1 MLSGTVLLEI
11 PSFQC
16 SFVLAIK
23 NTFID
28 VEEESFARPPRR
40 HSCPPRAR
48 KSESPYLSGFD
59 GDESDY
65 AEEDQHMIELQQS
78 FKQEA
83 LARHEMV
90 QQPPPMPF
98 PSDFEARCQEVRE
111 RMACLSASDFD
122 SGCSTVVRHREV
134 SEDHFDSGC
143 STVAHHREVSEDMST
158 DATVRSDVEAGCKL
172 DSSAAPF
179 VPGPP
184 KGITFHQEV
193 FAVADEVA
201 EVLRQHECAP
211 DMHASLSGATDD
223 EGVTTLTMM
232 LGLEHQ
238 DRSHE
243 LLSLAK
249 ETFFAHTN
257 RSRGVCLIGY
267 KKTPFKTTETGFT
280 SSYASVS
287 RKRQACRQFYANGR
301 CRYEKECWWHHP
313 ETVSSIN
320 FVVEICA

>member
-1 MLSGTVLLEI
+1 MLSSAVLLEI

-28 VEEESFARPPRR
+28 VEEESFVRPPRR

-48 KSESPYLSGFD
+48 KSESPDLSGFD

-65 AEEDQHMIELQQS
+65 AEEDQHVLELQQS

-90 QQPPPMPF
+90 LQQPPAMPF

-111 RMACLSASDFD
+111 RMACLSTSDFD
-122 SGCSTVVRHREV
+122 SGCSTVVP
-134 SEDHFDSGC
+134 
-143 STVAHHREVSEDMST
+143 HREVSEDMST

>member
-1 MLSGTVLLEI
+1 MLSAACLLEI
-11 PSFQC
+11 PSFE
-16 SFVLAIK
+16 SHFVLAVK

-28 VEEESFARPPRR
+28 GEEETFARPPRR
-40 HSCPPRAR
+40 HSLPPSLRAR

-65 AEEDQHMIELQQS
+65 AEAEEDQQVMALQQS

-83 LARHEMV
+83 LAR

-98 PSDFEARCQEVRE
+98 PSDFEARCLARSQGVRE
-111 RMACLSASDFD
+111 RMANLSMSDFD
-122 SGCSTVVRHREV
+122 SCCSSIAERR
-134 SEDHFDSGC
+134 
-143 STVAHHREVSEDMST
+143 REVSEDMST
-158 DATVRSDVEAGCKL
+158 DATVRSDFEGCFKL
-172 DSSAAPF
+172 EPSKLQSSAAPF

-184 KGITFHQEV
+184 KGVSFHQEV
-193 FAVADEVA
+193 FAVAEEVT

-211 DMHASLSGATDD
+211 DMHSFSSSTDE
-223 EGVTTLTMM
+223 EGVTTLTMQ
-232 LGLEHQ
+232 LGLEYEE
-238 DRSHE
+238 RSQE
-243 LLSLAK
+243 LVSLAK
-249 ETFFAHTN
+249 EAFFSRTN

-280 SSYASVS
+280 ASFASVS

-313 ETVSSIN
+313 ETISSIN